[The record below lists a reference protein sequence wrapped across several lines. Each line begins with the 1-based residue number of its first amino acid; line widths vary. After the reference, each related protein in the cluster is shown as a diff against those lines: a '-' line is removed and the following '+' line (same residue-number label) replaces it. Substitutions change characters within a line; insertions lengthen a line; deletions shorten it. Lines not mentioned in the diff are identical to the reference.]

1 MTTAEAADAA
11 LAGTTNG
18 SVAQGRPA
26 SELPELP
33 AQAARPEVRAVATD
47 TSSGSERAGD
57 TSDQLRHGEQ
67 VAALARAANAQAN
80 GVSQSEQTAAAR
92 AADGVDAVAGQ
103 QAAAATTKSVEKGS
117 ARAVD
122 TAASASIV
130 LPASETGSGQTAGAR
145 VESALMAAADASL
158 ATSERAQ
165 SARDTVGQGQS
176 RAMPGAQGQPVV
188 NLAPDGD
195 ADPQSQS
202 AAQSRVGLADGAAAQ
217 ATNSQ
222 LSGAQ
227 AQSMTASDGENA
239 VAQSQRS
246 SVNGGEVRSS
256 TEGNATLA
264 AQGAST
270 ATAAATAGARPD
282 AMSQAAAMAARLQDP
297 QWGRAMGQRAVMMA
311 QYGPRVAEIQLD
323 PPELGAMQIRIH
335 VGAQDQVSVTFS
347 SPNAAV
353 RDAIEQQIPRLREMF
368 AEQGL
373 DLNQSSVSDQS
384 TRERGDGGSGGQGG
398 GRGGEGYADGDGG
411 ESVLAARATPVGL
424 VDYYA

>member
-1 MTTAEAADAA
+1 M
-11 LAGTTNG
+11 
-18 SVAQGRPA
+18 
-26 SELPELP
+26 
-33 AQAARPEVRAVATD
+33 
-47 TSSGSERAGD
+47 
-57 TSDQLRHGEQ
+57 
-67 VAALARAANAQAN
+67 
-80 GVSQSEQTAAAR
+80 
-92 AADGVDAVAGQ
+92 
-103 QAAAATTKSVEKGS
+103 
-117 ARAVD
+117 
-122 TAASASIV
+122 
-130 LPASETGSGQTAGAR
+130 
-145 VESALMAAADASL
+145 
-158 ATSERAQ
+158 
-165 SARDTVGQGQS
+165 
-176 RAMPGAQGQPVV
+176 
-188 NLAPDGD
+188 
-195 ADPQSQS
+195 
-202 AAQSRVGLADGAAAQ
+202 GLADGAAAQ
-217 ATNSQ
+217 AANSQ